1 MTFEQKPSNIKEGC
15 HVYVVEK
22 TVRTA
27 RIPEAGAYQLV
38 WLHGGSKLEREVDKQ
53 VRVGS

>member
-38 WLHGGSKLEREVDKQ
+38 WLHGGRKLEREVDKQ